1 MEELQIVKYEN
12 TDISTWN
19 IDQIKEQLAK
29 ELEYYTDVVYTDD
42 SFKSAKEDRAVLNK
56 AKKVIDDAR
65 KAYKAKCLE
74 PYEAMEKRIKEL
86 LDMVEVQRKHID
98 EKVKEFESDQK
109 AEKEKLIRE
118 YYDSKS
124 GTLGEM
130 ADRLYK
136 AILDKNSKWLN
147 ASGPKGKTLEKAI
160 WQEIIRVQGEVDKI
174 KNMNSV
180 FLDKLLD
187 EYVDTL
193 SIEAVEKTENE
204 LKSVLDSAGVTS
216 DGIVEKAEEPMAQIK
231 ESGRIEQKEKGE
243 IILALNATQTQ
254 LDQLVDFMK
263 AIGITY
269 ELRWLQ
275 LGPDK

>member
-1 MEELQIVKYEN
+1 
-12 TDISTWN
+12 
-19 IDQIKEQLAK
+19 
-29 ELEYYTDVVYTDD
+29 
-42 SFKSAKEDRAVLNK
+42 
-56 AKKVIDDAR
+56 
-65 KAYKAKCLE
+65 
-74 PYEAMEKRIKEL
+74 
-86 LDMVEVQRKHID
+86 
-98 EKVKEFESDQK
+98 
-109 AEKEKLIRE
+109 
-118 YYDSKS
+118 
-124 GTLGEM
+124 M

-269 ELRWLQ
+269 ELR
-275 LGPDK
+275 

>member
-204 LKSVLDSAGVTS
+204 FKSVLDSAGVTS

-269 ELRWLQ
+269 ELR
-275 LGPDK
+275 